1 MAFRRYSRSRSAS
14 NRSFGRRR
22 STRTRRR
29 RSMRGRSAQTVRIVV
44 VGGGAGGMVP
54 ISSTVAKKG
63 ARPVRRRF

>member
-1 MAFRRYSRSRSAS
+1 MAYRRYSRTRSA
-14 NRSFGRRR
+14 GRRSYGGRRVR
-22 STRTRRR
+22 SRKR
-29 RSMRGRSAQTVRIVV
+29 RSMRGRASQTVRIVV